1 MTHESLPSMD
11 DDRALD
17 LLVDG
22 ELTPTHRREL
32 LLRLENT
39 PGGWRRCALAFLEA
53 QTWGRELGLLAH
65 EPPVAAAL
73 PAAAPMASAPQAAS
87 KMKSG
92 RGVWAN
98 LFAVAASFAIAF
110 GLGSW
115 YRGPNRGAD
124 LAGTLGGSV
133 ASSGK
138 PKPIE
143 VSIDDPALQKW
154 IGPDGCVTLA
164 LDGVVDGESQEVRVP
179 VLGGEEQLTQEFID
193 QPLEL
198 PPELL
203 AEFAR
208 AGHTVRG
215 HRQFVPFQL
224 GDGRSMIVPM
234 DEVEIV
240 PVNRV
245 FQ

>member
-22 ELTPTHRREL
+22 ELSPALRREL

-53 QTWGRELGLLAH
+53 QTWGRELGLLAQ
-65 EPPVAAAL
+65 EPPVAAAM
-73 PAAAPMASAPQAAS
+73 PAAAPMASAPQATS
-87 KMKSG
+87 KTRG
-92 RGVWAN
+92 AHGVWTN
-98 LFAVAASFAIAF
+98 LWTVAASFAIAF

-133 ASSGK
+133 ASSGQ
-138 PKPIE
+138 PAPIE

-154 IGPDGCVTLA
+154 IAPDGCVTLA
-164 LDGVVDGESQEVRVP
+164 FDGDQNGEAQQVRVP
-179 VLGGEEQLTQEFID
+179 VLGGTEQLTQEYID

-198 PPELL
+198 PPDWL
-203 AEFAR
+203 AEVER
-208 AGHTVRG
+208 AGHTVRS
-215 HRQFVPFQL
+215 HRQLVPFQL
-224 GDGRSMIVPM
+224 GNGRSMIVPM